1 MQAQSNVSCDKYID
15 IRIFPYTSRFDL
27 LTLTKHLLALAL
39 GIFAD
44 KDEAGQ
50 ERQ

>member
-27 LTLTKHLLALAL
+27 LTLTKHLLAL